1 MIRRVAWL
9 IFIALVFLGLVSSSW
24 AASYPNSQF
33 LVEPAWLAGHLKDQ
47 NLRVVDMRT
56 DSKDYDKGGHIPGAI
71 YLSVESIRAP
81 VETGGFRL
89 PTKSEGEKILG
100 NLGIAKETMV
110 VIYDDVGGLNG
121 SRLFFTLDVFGHQ
134 RVALLNGG
142 IQAWKNAGLS
152 LSHEIPKI
160 KPRSYTAKV
169 DLRKVATAEWIF
181 QNLKNPNLS
190 LVDARTPKEFR
201 GEDVRA
207 KRGGHIPGARNIEW
221 VQNLREDKT
230 FKSVEELR
238 ALYETQ
244 GITRDKVVVPYCQT
258 HHRAAHTYFTLRLLG
273 YEKIRGYDR
282 SWAEWGNREDLPIER

>member
-33 LVEPAWLAGHLKDQ
+33 LVEPAWLAGHLKD
-47 NLRVVDMRT
+47 
-56 DSKDYDKGGHIPGAI
+56 
-71 YLSVESIRAP
+71 
-81 VETGGFRL
+81 
-89 PTKSEGEKILG
+89 
-100 NLGIAKETMV
+100 
-110 VIYDDVGGLNG
+110 
-121 SRLFFTLDVFGHQ
+121 
-134 RVALLNGG
+134 
-142 IQAWKNAGLS
+142 
-152 LSHEIPKI
+152 
-160 KPRSYTAKV
+160 
-169 DLRKVATAEWIF
+169 
-181 QNLKNPNLS
+181 
-190 LVDARTPKEFR
+190 
-201 GEDVRA
+201 
-207 KRGGHIPGARNIEW
+207 
-221 VQNLREDKT
+221 QNLREDKT